1 MRRPWLRL
9 PTDLRVRDVSTR
21 LAWVELLDAWDSGV
35 TVTVTE
41 LAAVTG
47 WSRDKSHTFMSRARE
62 WAVNN
67 GAELP
72 DGERARVGRTP
83 AERGANAERTE
94 SERPTTKERAESAR
108 DRTLTERSPNADRT
122 PTEREGA
129 PTRARL
135 PYGDQRSEIRETPSA
150 REPARASASP
160 LDQKPGDSHEGTS
173 VRADSR
179 NWATAG
185 DTPNPSRADGDR
197 VVQREPVPATMP
209 GAAGGSGPVP
219 GGRPPA
225 VPAVATPAGDPGL
238 SEDTSPIH
246 IGGRKIPGDLTALLY
261 EMVPGGKGL
270 PGRLVAVDKPSAVR
284 TTRALLAVAP
294 DDLRYVPGLG
304 GKTGADAVVAFLRA
318 RWGIEPGCLAA
329 AADPDLAAWDLI
341 WTLPAPVPQG
351 PPLPDGTLSPRH
363 LRAVQALGG
372 RLAIRSASTFDIPKL
387 KARFIEA
394 CRSAS

>member
-1 MRRPWLRL
+1 MSAPWARYPAGLRHL
-9 PTDLRVRDVSTR
+9 PLDERA
-21 LAWVELLDAWDSGV
+21 AWVELLDAWHEGV
-35 TVTVTE
+35 SVSVSDLQSVTKWGRGKAHSFIARA
-41 LAAVTG
+41 LAWANEHGAMVPEGAPSAPTG
-47 WSRDKSHTFMSRARE
+47 
-62 WAVNN
+62 
-67 GAELP
+67 
-72 DGERARVGRTP
+72 TP
-83 AERGANAERTE
+83 AERQRNGSGTGA
-94 SERPTTKERAESAR
+94 ERPTTKERAESAPTGTMAER
-108 DRTLTERSPNADRT
+108 NRNDGGTLP
-122 PTEREGA
+122 EREGP

-135 PYGDQRSEIRETPSA
+135 PYGDQRSEIRETPCA

-160 LDQKPGDSHEGTS
+160 FDQKPGDSHEGIS

-179 NWATAG
+179 DRATAG

-246 IGGRKIPGDLTALLY
+246 IGGRKIPGDLTALFY
-261 EMVPGGKGL
+261 KMQPGGKVL
-270 PGRLVAVDKPSAVR
+270 PLRMVAEDKPNAVR
-284 TTRALLAVAP
+284 TTRALLAIPAEE
-294 DDLRYVPGLG
+294 LRYVPGLG
-304 GKTGADAVVAFLRA
+304 KTGATTVAAWLRSE
-318 RWGIEPGCLAA
+318 WGVEPGCLAA